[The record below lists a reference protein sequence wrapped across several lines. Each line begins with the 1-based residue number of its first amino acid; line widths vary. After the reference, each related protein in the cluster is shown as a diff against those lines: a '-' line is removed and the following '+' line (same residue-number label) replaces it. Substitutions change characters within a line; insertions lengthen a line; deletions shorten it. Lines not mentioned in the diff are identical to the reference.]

1 MADDLVGR
9 TWDCRASDS
18 AHSFTARAYLPSGGR
33 LRGCDR
39 CVRGRPGWMVR
50 AYRLEIV
57 VLVAIEVGRRSRRI
71 SGGLAGGIRGRQMPA
86 VLAGPRAYAQPRLGG
101 HDLVWLVARSA
112 KTVSEG

>member
-9 TWDCRASDS
+9 NWDCRASDR

-50 AYRLEIV
+50 ACRLEIV
-57 VLVAIEVGRRSRRI
+57 VLVAIEVERRVRRI
-71 SGGLAGGIRGRQMPA
+71 SSGLASGIPGRQFPA
-86 VLAGPRAYAQPRLGG
+86 LLADVRAYAQPCLDG
-101 HDLVWLVARSA
+101 HDLVWLFARSA